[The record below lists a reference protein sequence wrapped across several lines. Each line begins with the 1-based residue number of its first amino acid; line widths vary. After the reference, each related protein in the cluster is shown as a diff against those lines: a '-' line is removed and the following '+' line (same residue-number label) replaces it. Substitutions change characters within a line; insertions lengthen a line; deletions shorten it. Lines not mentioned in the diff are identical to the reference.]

1 MRETFS
7 LILPFN
13 AELQDETDEFD
24 AALVQRLDLQHDWK
38 YANECFQLAMQLDC
52 WATNYKNILS
62 ISIGLNYV

>member
-24 AALVQRLDLQHDWK
+24 AALVQRLDLQHD
-38 YANECFQLAMQLDC
+38 
-52 WATNYKNILS
+52 
-62 ISIGLNYV
+62 